1 MGPPGPEV
9 ALPFSVMTDGPEATA
24 EVGVA
29 LGKLVR
35 PGDVLLFQGPLGTGK
50 TCMTQGLAQ
59 GMGITTPVTSPTFIL
74 VNQYPGT
81 LTLYHIDLY
90 RLETVVEAED
100 LGLDDYFFGDGVC
113 VVEWPERAFSAMPP
127 EHLLVVLE
135 HTGEQQRHLTF
146 VAEGERPQT
155 LLLQL
160 QDVLGQHYPSPE
172 VPAGGDQRSA
182 PGLPSTSREKTA

>member
-1 MGPPGPEV
+1 M
-9 ALPFSVMTDGPEATA
+9 PFSIATDSPEATTQ
-24 EVGVA
+24 VGIA
-29 LGKLVR
+29 LGKLVS
-35 PGDVLLFQGPLGTGK
+35 PGDVLLLQGPLGTGK

-113 VVEWPERAFSAMPP
+113 VVEWPERAFAAMPP

-135 HTGEQQRHLTF
+135 HTGELQRHLTF
-146 VAEGERPQT
+146 VAAGERHQT
-155 LLLQL
+155 LLRQL
-160 QDVLGQHYPSPE
+160 QEVLGQHYLPPE
-172 VPAGGDQRSA
+172 VPAAGDQSSA

>member
-1 MGPPGPEV
+1 M
-9 ALPFSVMTDGPEATA
+9 PFSIITDSPEATA

-29 LGKLVR
+29 LGKLVQ

-59 GMGITTPVTSPTFIL
+59 GMGITTSVTSPTFIL
-74 VNQYPGT
+74 VNQYSGT

-135 HTGEQQRHLTF
+135 HIGEQQRRLTF
-146 VAEGERPQT
+146 VAKGEHHQT

-160 QDVLGQHYPSPE
+160 QEVLGLHDPSP
-172 VPAGGDQRSA
+172 S
-182 PGLPSTSREKTA
+182 LEKTA